1 MIKMTDI
8 LKEIIESKPWA
19 FYVDSEDDWM
29 ILSNLLKQKGYKFT
43 SGTTISDRDIVDFNP
58 FKSDRPFGDDGS
70 EDGDFGY
77 SYAMSYSGKN
87 DFMVIQKPK
96 KKIILVD
103 PSYFYKRKNST
114 YKNYQEYT
122 KMKDI
127 IPVLEYLK

>member
-43 SGTTISDRDIVDFNP
+43 SGTIISDRDIVDFNP

-77 SYAMSYSGKN
+77 SHAMSYSGKN

-96 KKIILVD
+96 KKIMLVD